1 MPTIKIKDFFNGRFF
16 EIPKYQRGYAWEINN
31 VRELFDDIIE
41 SIESQS
47 NHYLGT
53 IVLSENDE
61 DDEHYYIVDGQQ
73 RIATISMILSQLIL
87 SLKKNDT
94 EFYKRF
100 YLYDEKYRLT
110 PLGKDKKFFI
120 EILENNSEEPKN
132 KSQRL
137 MLNAISEI
145 RNRVEQVGNK
155 LQFLKS
161 IEKLEVME
169 FVESCEGD
177 AIRIFQTVN
186 DRGKP
191 LSNMEKAKSLLVYFS
206 NRYLNKQLDSK
217 INHYFGEI
225 FEIYDNIKHIG
236 EELGINLIKGKEFNE
251 DNIMRYHFITF
262 SDENYDATA
271 PYVLN
276 FLKTNLDN
284 LRKNSPEDD
293 YSEIEDF
300 IKAYTESLYNFF
312 KSLEAIIQ
320 RTKTDEYYYKLFVI
334 LGISATLY
342 PLLTKL
348 EIIELLDEN
357 LPGEDYEEFTFL
369 TLIELIDVRVYKT
382 RGTDPRAQISK
393 FTYELDQNMDHEKIL
408 DWLLWFNQAWMS
420 EQELKSTL
428 NGYIYGNRAL
438 PYIFL
443 TYCEDLIGKEFNLK
457 KLIDIT
463 NKKPTIEH
471 ILSQTPIF
479 SYRSHGF
486 RNEEDFIEFD
496 NTIGNL
502 TLLEKSIN
510 SAVQNKNA
518 IEKVPYYDKSKF
530 KMTRKLSSKISSEG
544 SFKKADIKTR
554 TEDLIKYITE
564 TWWVE

>member
-1 MPTIKIKDFFNGRFF
+1 MPTVICGHRSK
-16 EIPKYQRGYAWEINN
+16 
-31 VRELFDDIIE
+31 
-41 SIESQS
+41 S

-53 IVLSENDE
+53 IVLSENYTDN
-61 DDEHYYIVDGQQ
+61 DDDHYYIVDGQQ
-73 RIATISMILSQLIL
+73 RISTISMILSQLIL
-87 SLKKNDT
+87 SLKKKDT

-100 YLYDEKYRLT
+100 YIYDEKYRLT
-110 PLGKDKKFFI
+110 PLGKDKKFFFKII
-120 EILENNSEEPKN
+120 EDTFPEPKN

-145 RNRVEQVGNK
+145 KNRVGHIDNK
-155 LQFLKS
+155 LRFLKS

-206 NRYLNKQLDSK
+206 NIYLNKKLDST
-217 INHYFGEI
+217 INDYFGEI
-225 FEIYDNIKHIG
+225 FEIYDNIKYIG
-236 EELGINLIKGKEFNE
+236 EELSINLIKGKEFNE
-251 DNIMRYHFITF
+251 DNIMRYHFVTF

-276 FLKTNLDN
+276 FLKNNLYN
-284 LRKNSPEDD
+284 FRKNATEDD
-293 YSEIEDF
+293 YSEIENF
-300 IKAYTESLYNFF
+300 IKKYTKSLYDFF
-312 KSLEAIIQ
+312 KSLEAIIK
-320 RTKTDEYYYKLFVI
+320 RTQTDDYYYKLFVI

-342 PLLTKL
+342 PLIVKL
-348 EIIELLDEN
+348 EMIGLLNEN

-369 TLIELIDVRVYKT
+369 NLIELIDVRVYKT

-393 FTYELDQNMDHEKIL
+393 FTYELDQNMEHENIL
-408 DWLLWFNQAWMS
+408 QWLLRFNQAWMS
-420 EQELKSTL
+420 EQEFKSNL

-443 TYCEDLIGKEFNLK
+443 TYCEDLSGKEYTLK
-457 KLIDIT
+457 QLMEISI
-463 NKKPTIEH
+463 KKPTIEH
-471 ILSQTPIF
+471 ILSQTPTF
-479 SYRSHGF
+479 SFRSHGF

-518 IEKVPYYDKSKF
+518 IEKVPYYDKSQF
-530 KMTRKLSSKISSEG
+530 KMTKELSSKIASEG
-544 SFKKADIKTR
+544 SFKKRDIKIR
-554 TEDLIKYITE
+554 TKDLMKYITE
-564 TWWVE
+564 AWWAE